1 MRYEFPA
8 RHYLQ
13 FFSKVGLTR
22 HGAERSKFRRSEFEP
37 SNRGCGWR
45 WETFPALHVRVILG
59 TRPLNCPRASDRRIS
74 YFEFGSFSNYSGV
87 CSADFQDNCIGILAC
102 APISGERQRDA

>member
-1 MRYEFPA
+1 MRYEFHA

-74 YFEFGSFSNYSGV
+74 YFEFGSFSNYF
-87 CSADFQDNCIGILAC
+87 DFVKINPAVFRRLCQLCCVLTIQQNIF
-102 APISGERQRDA
+102 